1 MKALRR
7 VLLRVGYRLSKRGRF
22 FRARVP
28 LGAAV
33 AVVHEGSILIVR
45 HSYRP
50 GQSLPGGRIKRGE
63 SPRAAALRELKE
75 ELSIEADPKET
86 RPVYQDLWVRIF
98 EYRPEEPPAI
108 RMDGVEIVQADF
120 LEPADIKE
128 PDRALQGYLL
138 CRTPDQEAER

>member
-7 VLLRVGYRLSKRGRF
+7 VLLRVWYRLSKLGRF
-22 FRARVP
+22 FRARAP
-28 LGAAV
+28 LGAAM
-33 AVVHEGSILIVR
+33 AVVHEGKILVAR

-75 ELSIEADPKET
+75 ELSIEADPSKVH
-86 RPVYQDLWVRIF
+86 PVYQDLWIRIF
-98 EYRPEEPPAI
+98 EYRPEELPVI
-108 RMDGVEIVQADF
+108 RMDEVEIIEADF
-120 LEPADIKE
+120 LDPADIRD

-138 CRTPDQEAER
+138 CRPPDPAER

>member
-7 VLLRVGYRLSKRGRF
+7 VLLRVWYKLSKLGRP
-22 FRARVP
+22 FRARAP

-33 AVVHEGSILIVR
+33 AVVHQGRILVVR

-63 SPRAAALRELKE
+63 SPCAAALRELKE
-75 ELSIEADPKET
+75 ELSIEADPEET
-86 RPVYQDLWVRIF
+86 RPVYQDLWIRIF
-98 EYRPEEPPAI
+98 EYRPTERPAI
-108 RMDGVEIVQADF
+108 RMDGVEIIQADF
-120 LEPADIKE
+120 LDPVDIEE

-138 CRTPDQEAER
+138 CRTPE